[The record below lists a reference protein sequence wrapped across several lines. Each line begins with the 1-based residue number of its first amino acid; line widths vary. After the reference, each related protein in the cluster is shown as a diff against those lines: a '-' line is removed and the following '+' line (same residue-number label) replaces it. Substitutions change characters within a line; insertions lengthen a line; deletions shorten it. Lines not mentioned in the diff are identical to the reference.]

1 VGISKKLYDQ
11 IKNNPKD
18 VSFEEIDKLLVNI
31 GGFTKRNGSRKSHFF
46 YTHDDL
52 KGIEGYVNIPRAKP
66 IKSPYI
72 KKALQAFE
80 QVHLKEK

>member
-1 VGISKKLYDQ
+1 MGISKKLYDK

-52 KGIEGYVNIPRAKP
+52 KGIEGYVNIPYAKP
-66 IKSPYI
+66 IKSLYI

-80 QVHLKEK
+80 QVYFKEK